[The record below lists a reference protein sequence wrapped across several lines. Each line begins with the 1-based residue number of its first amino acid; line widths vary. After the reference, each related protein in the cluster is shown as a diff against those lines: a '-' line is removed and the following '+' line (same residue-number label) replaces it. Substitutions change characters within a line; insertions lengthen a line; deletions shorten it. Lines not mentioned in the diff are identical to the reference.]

1 MSGEKEQNKRKKM
14 LKLCWA
20 NIRYKSGAPVPRPVQ
35 STPCSKRPKINRQT
49 GEKCNVYDRRRRSS
63 RRSRK
68 RLLGINDR
76 FSQAP
81 SCNYSVA
88 ALSVTSSEDTNV
100 KGIHEAYA
108 YLSPFINE
116 YLFSTS
122 YVPRVS
128 CVNHI

>member
-1 MSGEKEQNKRKKM
+1 MKKNKTRERK
-14 LKLCWA
+14 CSSCVFA

-49 GEKCNVYDRRRRSS
+49 GEKCNVYDRRRSS

-76 FSQAP
+76 FSQAS
-81 SCNYSVA
+81 SCYYSVA
-88 ALSVTSSEDTNV
+88 ALSVTSSEDTNI

-108 YLSPFINE
+108 YLSLFINE
-116 YLFSTS
+116 YMFSTS